1 MKSGLLFDIR
11 KYSINDGPGIR
22 TTLFFKGCPLNCWW
36 CHNPESQSPVPEIM
50 LRPQRCIACGA
61 CIDVCPECAILLSNG
76 AVLTNRQTCK
86 ACGTCI
92 PLCTAEAR
100 EWVGFETTSTAV
112 MEIIK
117 RDIPFYEE
125 SGGGVTFSGG
135 EPLVQPDFLAEL
147 LDLCHHDH
155 IHTVL
160 DTCGYA
166 PREVIE
172 QIAPQVDLFLY
183 DLKILDDNMHQRFTG
198 VSNQII
204 LQNLFHLSDLGSQII
219 VRIPIVP
226 GINDDREN
234 IERTATYLSGLPNL
248 LRIDILPFHNSGFGK
263 YNGIGRVVSDEIL
276 DLSKSV
282 ALNDARMEQ
291 IAEIFRGYHLQVR
304 VG

>member
-1 MKSGLLFDIR
+1 MVTGLLFDIR

-36 CHNPESQSPVPEIM
+36 CHNPESQSPSPEIM
-50 LRPQRCIACGA
+50 LRAQRCIACGA
-61 CIDVCPECAILLSNG
+61 CIDVCPECAITSNNE
-76 AVLTNRQTCK
+76 VILTNRQICK

-92 PLCTAEAR
+92 SACTAEAR
-100 EWVGFETTSTAV
+100 EWVGFEITSSDV
-112 MEIIK
+112 MDIIR

-135 EPLVQPDFLAEL
+135 EPLFQPDFLSEL
-147 LDLCHHDH
+147 LELCHHDY
-155 IHTVL
+155 IHTTL

-166 PREVIE
+166 AREIIE

-183 DLKILDDNMHQRFTG
+183 DLKIMDDRMHQRYTG

-204 LQNLFHLSDLGSQII
+204 LENLSYLSDLGSQII

-226 GINDDREN
+226 GINDDQEN
-234 IERTATYLSGLPNL
+234 IEWTAKYLSGLPNL

-263 YNGIGRVVSDEIL
+263 YNGIGRSLSNEIL
-276 DLSKSV
+276 DLTKIV
-282 ALNDARMEQ
+282 ALNDERMEQ
-291 IAEIFRGYHLQVR
+291 IADTIRGHHLQVR